1 MYEDADEVVLGI
13 GDAACEEMTDA
24 GRLLP
29 RCGTAPLAVA
39 TELPTGMLRDAG
51 GAQSGHSLCHRSAA
65 DSTALKICRLGGI
78 VKLR

>member
-1 MYEDADEVVLGI
+1 MYEAADEVVLG
-13 GDAACEEMTDA
+13 GCDAACEEVTDA

-39 TELPTGMLRDAG
+39 TELSTWILSDAG
-51 GAQSGHSLCHRSAA
+51 GAQSGHSRCQRSAV

-78 VKLR
+78 V